1 MTVQQGIEPK
11 CPKCDETMVLRTAK
25 KGRNAGGDFW
35 GCSKFPKC
43 RGTVSLDQQGDSAM
57 DSVASFDDLLPAVE
71 WRENFS
77 RPGWIS
83 QYEMVSSLPSYLVHM
98 SELRS
103 AELQRLTGHTAF
115 YRRTAA
121 QLSDVPESWAYIA
134 QALKKLLQR

>member
-1 MTVQQGIEPK
+1 MTVQQGIKPK

-43 RGTVSLDQQGDSAM
+43 RGTVSLDQQGDSAL

-77 RPGWIS
+77 RPK
-83 QYEMVSSLPSYLVHM
+83 VS
-98 SELRS
+98 
-103 AELQRLTGHTAF
+103 
-115 YRRTAA
+115 
-121 QLSDVPESWAYIA
+121 
-134 QALKKLLQR
+134 